1 MESRRVL
8 VTGGAGFIGSFIV
21 DALVKKGHDVT
32 VFDNLT
38 GQVHGGKIPEFLNRN
53 AAFVLGDV
61 CDYAA
66 LKKAVLEH
74 DVVFHEAA
82 AVGIGQSMYEVRH
95 YTDTNVMGTAN
106 LMHIVANEPHKLQKV
121 IAAGSFSSY
130 GEGTYSCESCG
141 TVFPSLRSE
150 AQLMAKQWELVC
162 TCGRPL
168 TSLPTTETK
177 PFAPNSVYAVHK
189 TVQEQLVLVTCKAYG
204 VPAVSLRYFCVYGPR
219 QSLSNPYTGVAAIFM
234 CRIKIGRQPV
244 VYEDGL
250 QTRDFVSVHDIARA
264 NILAMES
271 SAADFEA
278 LNIGSG
284 KPTAIRGVAE
294 ILAKIYDGGGGGK
307 VQPHITETFRK
318 GDVRHC
324 TADNSKAKRLL
335 GYEPSVTF
343 EHGMKELVEWSES
356 KEVVD
361 LFEKATSELKKKGL
375 LE

>member
-1 MESRRVL
+1 METRRVL

-32 VFDNLT
+32 VFDNLA
-38 GQVHGGKIPEFLNRN
+38 GQVHGGKVPEFLNSN
-53 AAFVLGDV
+53 AAFVRGDV
-61 CDYAA
+61 CDYEA

-74 DVVFHEAA
+74 DIVFHEAA

-95 YTDTNVMGTAN
+95 YTNTNLMGTAN

-130 GEGTYSCESCG
+130 GEGAYSCESCG
-141 TVFPSLRSE
+141 VVFPPLRPE
-150 AQLMAKQWELVC
+150 AQLMSKQWELVC
-162 TCGRPL
+162 ACGSQL
-168 TSLPTTETK
+168 TPIPTMEAK
-177 PFAPNSVYAVHK
+177 PFAPNSVYAIHK
-189 TVQEQLVLVTCKAYG
+189 AAQEQLALVTCKAYG

-234 CRIKIGRQPV
+234 CRIKAGRQPV

-250 QTRDFVSVHDIARA
+250 QTRDFVSVHDIAKA

-271 SAADFEA
+271 GAADFEA

-284 KPTAIRGVAE
+284 KPATIRRVAE
-294 ILAKIYDGGGGGK
+294 ALAEIYGAK
-307 VQPHITETFRK
+307 VQPHITGAFRK

-324 TADNSKAKRLL
+324 TSDNSKAKRLL
-335 GYEPSVTF
+335 GYEPEVTF
-343 EHGMKELVEWSES
+343 GRGMKELVKWSES
-356 KEVVD
+356 KEAVD
-361 LFEKATSELKKKGL
+361 LFEKAAAELKEKGL